1 MRPSNIPNTIR
12 REILRRKLADLR
24 VELAGIKGHMMALPT
39 WGARCKTLD
48 KAIKQVGK
56 WEKGL

>member
-1 MRPSNIPNTIR
+1 MRPSNIPNAIR

-24 VELAGIKGHMMALPT
+24 VELSGIKGHMMALPT
-39 WGARCKTLD
+39 GGARCKTLD

-56 WEKGL
+56 WEKDL

>member
-24 VELAGIKGHMMALPT
+24 VELAGIKGHRLALPR

-56 WEKGL
+56 WEKDL